1 VAVLPS
7 VTLPVP
13 PSTNRLYNRTRYG
26 VRLSDEARDYH
37 TLVAYTV
44 PVDMQEGKLVMV
56 VDYYRPRKRGDVDG
70 PIKLLQDCLQGKW
83 YANDDQIVTLL
94 VRRHEDKLNPRVE
107 VTCGNV
113 SKFDITVKM
122 V

>member
-1 VAVLPS
+1 MPS

-44 PVDMQEGKLVMV
+44 PVDMQEGELVMM

-107 VTCGNV
+107 VVCGNV
-113 SKFDITVKM
+113 SDIYIQVRM
-122 V
+122 R